1 MANVVLN
8 SQFDIFAPFL
18 LKANIAPTLTRQLP
32 SVVRTL
38 LNLQKWTLSKVKDDQ
53 KIKEFSY
60 QIRFIDVKYQVILGG
75 LSKTRLN

>member
-1 MANVVLN
+1 MAAVV
-8 SQFDIFAPFL
+8 FDIFAPFL

-32 SVVRTL
+32 SVVKTL

-53 KIKEFSY
+53 KIKVFSY

-75 LSKTRLN
+75 LSLRLN